1 VPLLVKDKT
10 HGQHLKNQNNAR
22 AQLRRVRL
30 HRGLTAK
37 AKAKRPKKKSKTA
50 KSLAPGVWKMWPA
63 LLPHLLFQCLEKA
76 DLMRNV
82 TLGWMPE
89 IVFLDLEIT
98 NQLQPMVICLSC
110 LSPYFFFQ
118 RDLCWTGGAGMWTG
132 CSSGRWREPTR
143 SGASGLCQH

>member
-1 VPLLVKDKT
+1 MPLLVKDKT

-63 LLPHLLFQCLEKA
+63 LLPHLLFQRLEKA
-76 DLMRNV
+76 NLMRNV
-82 TLGWMPE
+82 TLGWMRE
-89 IVFLDLEIT
+89 IVFLDLKIT
-98 NQLQPMVICLSC
+98 NQLQPIVVCLLR
-110 LSPYFFFQ
+110 LSPYFLFP
-118 RDLCWTGGAGMWTG
+118 TGFLLDW
-132 CSSGRWREPTR
+132 R
-143 SGASGLCQH
+143 SGDVDWLQFWEMARNHEEWGKRL